1 MLFGFLG
8 KTWTLII
15 QFLFYFFL
23 KLVILFIT
31 FISSQD
37 PHVLLE
43 SKFMHKFD
51 LQRKHTRKCI
61 YKKTPGGKT
70 TQFSSQK
77 FN

>member
-1 MLFGFLG
+1 MDFDYSIFILF
-8 KTWTLII
+8 
-15 QFLFYFFL
+15 FF

-61 YKKTPGGKT
+61 YKKNSWRKNDTIFIT
-70 TQFSSQK
+70 EV
-77 FN
+77 